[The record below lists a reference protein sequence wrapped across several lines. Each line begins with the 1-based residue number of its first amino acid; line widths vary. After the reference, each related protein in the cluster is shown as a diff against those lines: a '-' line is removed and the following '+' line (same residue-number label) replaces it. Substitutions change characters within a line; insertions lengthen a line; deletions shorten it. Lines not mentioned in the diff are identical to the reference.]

1 MTTLSYTVPTP
12 GSTLNQIAD
21 PEIATALTSILNWSV
36 NIDSGNVTSTFAP
49 AAGVNQSGQTVKGA
63 ATFRRP
69 RLEAI
74 CVWDAHHAGS
84 GDGDRAAGEWTAHG
98 GLPGDVAGV
107 CVVRG

>member
-63 ATFRRP
+63 VNIPASETRSNMRMGRSPRRI
-69 RLEAI
+69 R
-74 CVWDAHHAGS
+74 
-84 GDGDRAAGEWTAHG
+84 
-98 GLPGDVAGV
+98 
-107 CVVRG
+107 